1 MLKVRKEIFLQKIIG
16 VRFKPAGKI
25 YYFDPVDYSIEKGD
39 SVIVETAG
47 GLECGEVV
55 IGMREL
61 PQAENPSGNVPNLR
75 KVYRKATKADLARVI
90 ENHKNEREAFDICQ
104 EKILEHDLPMKLIN
118 VRYTFD
124 VNKIVFY
131 FTSEGRVDFRLLVR
145 DLAYIFR
152 TRIEMRQVG
161 VREEAKAV
169 GGVGCCGRKLCCTT
183 FLGDFAQVSIRMA
196 KEQNLSLNPTKISG
210 ICGRLL
216 CCLKFES
223 DYYHECYIENNPLYE
238 PKPNDRVV
246 VDDGEGR
253 VVSVNV
259 VRRTATVLL
268 DTNRTVVASWE
279 DIIPSDREIVTKIPK
294 AKLDLPKNKNDDSKV
309 AVESKAPE
317 NSTPLS
323 RETKS
328 DVKSA
333 GNSKPNRG
341 KIFNRS
347 ANSSTEN
354 KDLAEDK
361 KTPWINRPR
370 KPRRPKGK
378 LQ

>member
-1 MLKVRKEIFLQKIIG
+1 MQKIIG

-25 YYFDPVDYSIEKGD
+25 YWFNPGDYDIERGD
-39 SVIVETAG
+39 SVIVETLG

-55 IGMREL
+55 IGIRDL
-61 PQAENPSGNVPNLR
+61 PLAEKPSSAIPPLR
-75 KVYRKATKADLARVI
+75 KIYRKATRADLARVD
-90 ENHKNEREAFDICQ
+90 ENKKNAQEAFKVCQ
-104 EKILEHDLPMKLIN
+104 EKIIEHDLSMKLIN

-124 VNKIVFY
+124 MNKLIFY

-145 DLAYIFR
+145 DLAYIFK

-161 VREEAKAV
+161 VREEAKAMD
-169 GGVGCCGRKLCCTT
+169 GVGCCGRKLCCTS

-223 DYYHECYIENNPLYE
+223 DYYHECYVENNPLYE

-246 VDDGEGR
+246 ADDGEGR
-253 VVSVNV
+253 VVSINV

-268 DTNRTVVASWE
+268 DTNRTVVAAWE

-294 AKLDLPKNKNDDSKV
+294 SKNKIDEQKNISELK
-309 AVESKAPE
+309 EPPE
-317 NSTPLS
+317 
-323 RETKS
+323 REQIKS
-328 DVKSA
+328 DVKPSV
-333 GNSKPNRG
+333 NSKVNRG
-341 KIFNRS
+341 KNLNR
-347 ANSSTEN
+347 AVNPPDDD
-354 KDLAEDK
+354 KDVAEDK

>member
-1 MLKVRKEIFLQKIIG
+1 MQKIIG

-25 YYFDPVDYSIEKGD
+25 YLFDPVDYEIDKGD
-39 SVIVETAG
+39 SVIVETVS

-55 IGMREL
+55 FGVREL
-61 PQAENPSGNVPNLR
+61 PQAENSTENVPSLR
-75 KVYRKATKADLARVI
+75 RVYRKATKADLARVA
-90 ENHKNEREAFDICQ
+90 ENQKNAQEAFEICQ
-104 EKILEHDLPMKLIN
+104 EKILEHGLPMKLIN
-118 VRYTFD
+118 ARYTFD
-124 VNKIVFY
+124 MNKIVFY

-152 TRIEMRQVG
+152 NRIEMRQVG
-161 VREEAKAV
+161 VREEAKSI

-246 VDDGEGR
+246 ADDGEGR
-253 VVSVNV
+253 VVSINV
-259 VRRTATVLL
+259 VRRTATILL

-279 DIIPSDREIVTKIPK
+279 DIIPSDREIVTRIPK
-294 AKLDLPKNKNDDSKV
+294 AKLDSPRIIDK
-309 AVESKAPE
+309 
-317 NSTPLS
+317 
-323 RETKS
+323 ETQIDQPPVTDEPPKS
-328 DVKSA
+328 DVKPSVNPKSNRVKINRVSA
-333 GNSKPNRG
+333 
-341 KIFNRS
+341 
-347 ANSSTEN
+347 SSTDESKSKEVAEN
-354 KDLAEDK
+354 K

-378 LQ
+378 IK

>member
-1 MLKVRKEIFLQKIIG
+1 MQKIIG

-25 YYFDPVDYSIEKGD
+25 YLFDPGEYKIEKGD
-39 SVIVETAG
+39 SVIVETIG

-55 IGMREL
+55 VGVREL
-61 PQAENPSGNVPNLR
+61 PQAEKPSSNTPTLR
-75 KVYRKATKADLARVI
+75 KLYRKATRADLARVI
-90 ENHKNEREAFDICQ
+90 ENKKNAQAAFEICQ
-104 EKILEHDLPMKLIN
+104 KKILEHDLPMKLIN
-118 VRYTFD
+118 ARYTFD
-124 VNKIVFY
+124 MNKIIFY

-145 DLAYIFR
+145 DLALVFR

-161 VREEAKAV
+161 VREEAKAI

-223 DYYHECYIENNPLYE
+223 DYYHECYIENNPLFE

-268 DTNRTVVASWE
+268 DTNRTVVATWE
-279 DIIPSDREIVTKIPK
+279 NIIPLDREIITKIPV
-294 AKLDLPKNKNDDSKV
+294 AKL
-309 AVESKAPE
+309 ESKKMDEDITTIEKEP
-317 NSTPLS
+317 PPS
-323 RETKS
+323 REQPQPKTAPSKY

-333 GNSKPNRG
+333 GIKFRKKINRVAV
-341 KIFNRS
+341 S
-347 ANSSTEN
+347 EPSTETKS
-354 KDLAEDK
+354 KDVAEDK
-361 KTPWINRPR
+361 QTPWINRPR

-378 LQ
+378 VQ